1 MRQKIFLGS
10 RTLRVAKSMWQ
21 RPCCY
26 TSLGVQTNL
35 AIIIYFHLIEFDLL
49 DYVQR
54 TVLMRQ
60 EGAIQQ
66 VHTQFDEREGSSKS
80 CFGSMLVL
88 WCIICWNFILPP
100 FKYHVFV
107 RNGFFLQRDWCLSPW
122 NIIFANGSYPKGF

>member
-1 MRQKIFLGS
+1 MEDVNTSMPEIFMSEVTDLPFYHVILASEDIFGRLFLGS

-66 VHTQFDEREGSSKS
+66 VHTQFDERERSS
-80 CFGSMLVL
+80 
-88 WCIICWNFILPP
+88 N
-100 FKYHVFV
+100 
-107 RNGFFLQRDWCLSPW
+107 
-122 NIIFANGSYPKGF
+122 A

>member
-1 MRQKIFLGS
+1 MSEVTDLPFYHVILASEDIFGRLFLGS

-66 VHTQFDEREGSSKS
+66 VHTQFDEREGSS
-80 CFGSMLVL
+80 
-88 WCIICWNFILPP
+88 N
-100 FKYHVFV
+100 
-107 RNGFFLQRDWCLSPW
+107 
-122 NIIFANGSYPKGF
+122 A